1 MDLKHL
7 ISLKI
12 VLFLL
17 SVLTIN
23 TSAQICIAPAPVE
36 FNETNKIGETVTT
49 IVIQEGVTL
58 QITANP
64 YDAFGINGSLLVANK
79 VLDYETLPD
88 GGGLTVGISCMKD
101 GVDPLNI
108 RVYVIVKNIN
118 DNAPVFANNMYTLQ
132 VDELSKVGTSVG
144 KIEATDL
151 DGDRL
156 YYRLES
162 PMEEFGLQTDTN
174 PVILVK
180 KVLDYDT
187 IKEVTL
193 KLFAQDT
200 PLSSPVVHTTSTNII
215 VSILDIN
222 NRPPWFQP
230 CTESIVGTTKIC
242 LSPRYTGTVNLNEQA
257 AGPLTLQPGPVHAI
271 DGDKGRNDPIRYTII
286 EGNTNDTFIIDQ
298 QSGAITMQKPVG
310 SASSITLIVMAYE
323 LENPDLFATTTVTLQ
338 VVISSNHKPQFV
350 KPKYE
355 GFISE
360 DAGVGS
366 LVLES
371 KSTNIPLQVQA
382 TDADFSDGINPH
394 IKFEVPVDSDF
405 KITPDGFIIM
415 TRAASP
421 GNVNLQIIV
430 VDATNSESST
440 ASLSVEVIAG
450 VTTTDMP
457 TTTNRPTTTAMNTTM
472 ATSTSKTTNM
482 AIDTTTNSDTTR
494 SPYTGVPL
502 PSGDFRTEDMIAL
515 GVSLAV
521 ALLLCFVVIGFLAYT
536 LRRFN
541 ADWRKLT
548 EASIFRSSLSGGS
561 GGPKDGVQ
569 YTNEGF
575 QADEDADS
583 LTSKEAAELPLPQG
597 PELNHKVTEIL
608 ETQHSVP
615 SKSSNGSF
623 TLPTDSSSQNAL
635 DNTDNE
641 KEVKPILTKERRMEE
656 GYKAVWFKEDIDPN
670 DKDEVV
676 ISERDQDIDHE
687 DDDDDDDFD
696 NDVNGDDNYDDE
708 KEEEDSNF
716 AHL

>member
-440 ASLSVEVIAG
+440 ASLSVEVIAE
-450 VTTTDMP
+450 
-457 TTTNRPTTTAMNTTM
+457 
-472 ATSTSKTTNM
+472 
-482 AIDTTTNSDTTR
+482 
-494 SPYTGVPL
+494 GVPL

>member
-450 VTTTDMP
+450 V
-457 TTTNRPTTTAMNTTM
+457 
-472 ATSTSKTTNM
+472 
-482 AIDTTTNSDTTR
+482 
-494 SPYTGVPL
+494 PL